1 MKHKEI
7 LGLHQIAS
15 NITGVPENIILDHS
29 NIVKDISLNIVEN
42 KEIKNI
48 DIDLLIDGALLH
60 DIGAYFC
67 LNKDYSIKIPYIM
80 HGILGEQF
88 LIDHK
93 INLKIARFASHHTG
107 VGILKDDIKRLQ
119 LPLPMKNFIPETT
132 EEEIVCYADNF
143 HSKRGTFSTF
153 DDIKIELEQYGND
166 KIKRLNEFKKKYG
179 IPMGLEQNSTK

>member
-1 MKHKEI
+1 MKYKEI
-7 LGLHQIAS
+7 LKLHNIAS
-15 NITGVPENIILDHS
+15 SITGVPENIILDHS
-29 NIVKDISLNIVEN
+29 SIVKDFSVNIVKN
-42 KEIKNI
+42 KDIKNI
-48 DIDLLIDGALLH
+48 DVDLLIDGALLH

-119 LPLPMKNFIPETT
+119 LPLPMKNFIPETI

-153 DDIKIELEQYGND
+153 NDIKLELQTFGDD
-166 KIKRLNEFKKKYG
+166 KIKKLNEFKNRYG
-179 IPMGLEQNSTK
+179 IPTGIDLNN